1 MSNRKIFIFKQIS
14 WTWSLCNSCIWFSC
28 HWSLIKVAALW
39 KIIICVSSC
48 LWVLKLLHFKQW
60 RVILFLHLEE
70 VFTVR
75 VIMRHSTSSCM
86 SSCKLSNRWWFLGTQ
101 HTILLI
107 DLSICD
113 LSIVVADN
121 VSHRR
126 TWPISFSIRMCL
138 LRNVNRLLSDRQVK
152 PWELI
157 LILSSIRC
165 LSPSSCSLGF
175 QRYSIGQTE
184 VIFISWNLAVCVSSP
199 YRSYWNQ
206 IEESVSADLEKINEY
221 NDNLQFLTPS
231 GSLAPGRP

>member
-1 MSNRKIFIFKQIS
+1 MSYRKIFIFKQIS

-101 HTILLI
+101 HIILLI

-121 VSHRR
+121 IADRC
-126 TWPISFSIRMCL
+126 TWSIWSTIWML
-138 LRNVNRLLSDRQVK
+138 LLWQVDRLL
-152 PWELI
+152 
-157 LILSSIRC
+157 
-165 LSPSSCSLGF
+165 F
-175 QRYSIGQTE
+175 
-184 VIFISWNLAVCVSSP
+184 NL
-199 YRSYWNQ
+199 
-206 IEESVSADLEKINEY
+206 KIK
-221 NDNLQFLTPS
+221 S
-231 GSLAPGRP
+231 R